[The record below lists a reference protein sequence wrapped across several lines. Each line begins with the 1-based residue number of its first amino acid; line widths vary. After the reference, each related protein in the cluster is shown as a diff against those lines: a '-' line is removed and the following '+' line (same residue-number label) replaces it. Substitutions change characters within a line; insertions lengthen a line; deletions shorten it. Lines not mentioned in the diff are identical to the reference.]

1 MNRKCASIV
10 AATVASV
17 IVSALLILIADTAN
31 AQSGGRGT
39 ANVRM
44 TRGGYCPLGTCNIH
58 GGRIA
63 NNVRNCAA
71 SNCR

>member
-1 MNRKCASIV
+1 MNRKCPAIV

-17 IVSALLILIADTAN
+17 IATALLISIADTAS

-63 NNVRNCAA
+63 HNLRNCAA

>member
-1 MNRKCASIV
+1 MNRKGPFIV
-10 AATVASV
+10 AAMVASV
-17 IVSALLILIADTAN
+17 IVTAPLLLITDPAS

-58 GGRIA
+58 GGRMA
-63 NNVRNCAA
+63 NNLRNCAA